1 MARPKKQL
9 KLKEPIRLREKKLVD
24 GNRSLYLDIYHRGTR
39 KYEYLKLY
47 LVPEN
52 TPDAKE
58 RNKETMKVA
67 EQIKAERILAL
78 QSRGLEG
85 WESIKKSSMPMVVW
99 LEKEYENPSKVL
111 SDSSKNCRKQVR
123 KMFGLYLESIH
134 KPGLSLE
141 EVDKSI
147 CRGFIAYLRTATNR
161 RATNQAANGTR
172 HITQTTGQKYMMEL
186 NCSLNYAVREGLI
199 SSNPFKQIQTN
210 ERLTRDSKEREF
222 LTIDEIKDKVQ
233 RLDAE
238 RLRLIT
244 EITKRKQDLK
254 RLSGQASEKLL
265 VSEKQKIENLMD
277 ILEDVE
283 YDLTWLL
290 EDLYNMADPE
300 TNSTEANN
308 MFETLLN
315 ETTMEDPRAADPAYQ
330 QLVEDRDRAQKDL
343 DQYKAAHDRCE
354 KELSALEDLIESTEL
369 ELDEIIAAIAEQSEQ

>member
-1 MARPKKQL
+1 M
-9 KLKEPIRLREKKLVD
+9 
-24 GNRSLYLDIYHRGTR
+24 
-39 KYEYLKLY
+39 
-47 LVPEN
+47 
-52 TPDAKE
+52 
-58 RNKETMKVA
+58 
-67 EQIKAERILAL
+67 
-78 QSRGLEG
+78 
-85 WESIKKSSMPMVVW
+85 
-99 LEKEYENPSKVL
+99 
-111 SDSSKNCRKQVR
+111 
-123 KMFGLYLESIH
+123 
-134 KPGLSLE
+134 
-141 EVDKSI
+141 
-147 CRGFIAYLRTATNR
+147 
-161 RATNQAANGTR
+161 
-172 HITQTTGQKYMMEL
+172 
-186 NCSLNYAVREGLI
+186 
-199 SSNPFKQIQTN
+199 
-210 ERLTRDSKEREF
+210 
-222 LTIDEIKDKVQ
+222 TIDEIKDKVQ

-265 VSEKQKIENLMD
+265 VSEKQKIENLMN

-315 ETTMEDPRAADPAYQ
+315 ETTLEDPRAADPAYQ
-330 QLVEDRDRAQKDL
+330 QLIEDRDRAQQDL